1 MNFIQSHSGAISP
14 EVCSQI
20 IKNYN
25 ARQDD
30 IGERTS
36 ANLLGA
42 IREFTVDEDCISSEV
57 QELITKVADEKIQ
70 EYLSKVPELNSKSYF
85 LNHMTIMFHSEFKNI
100 GYHYDSEFLYMND
113 AEYIRNFAVLIYL
126 NQDFDGGELIFPLQ
140 KTVIKPQTGLMLV
153 FPTSFMYPHVTN
165 PAMGDD
171 RYVLRLSYFFKKEI
185 LIHNSLNSKVYT

>member
-25 ARQDD
+25 ARQ
-30 IGERTS
+30 IETGERTS
-36 ANLLGA
+36 SNLLGA
-42 IREFTVDEDCISSEV
+42 IREYTVDESCISSEI
-57 QELITKVADEKIQ
+57 QESIAKVAEAKIQ
-70 EYLSKVPELNSKSYF
+70 EYLSKVPELNMKSYF

-100 GYHYDSEFLYMND
+100 GYHYDSEYLYMND

-126 NQDFDGGELIFPLQ
+126 NQDFDGGELMFPLQ
-140 KTVIKPQTGLMLV
+140 KTVIKPQTGLMLI

-185 LIHNSLNSKVYT
+185 LIKNARESKVYT